1 MCKRERLKNGLLKI
15 GEMARE
21 AGILRSTIRYYTDM
35 GLLRVAETLL
45 PGGYRLYEREETS
58 ARIQQIRAISEQNRT
73 LEDIKEELAKSI
85 AG

>member
-1 MCKRERLKNGLLKI
+1 MCKRERLRMGLLKI
-15 GEMARE
+15 GEMAKE
-21 AGILRSTIRYYTDM
+21 ARVLRSTIRYYTDM

-45 PGGYRLYEREETS
+45 PGGYRLYDREQTL
-58 ARIQQIRAISEQNRT
+58 ARIQQIKSIAEQNRT

>member
-45 PGGYRLYEREETS
+45 PGGYRLYEREETL

-73 LEDIKEELAKSI
+73 LEDIREELSKSI

>member
-1 MCKRERLKNGLLKI
+1 MSKRERLRIGLLKI

-21 AGILRSTIRYYTDM
+21 AGVLRSTIRYYTQM

-45 PGGYRLYEREETS
+45 PGGYRLYDREETL
-58 ARIQQIRAISEQNRT
+58 ARIQHIKSITEQNRT
-73 LEDIKEELAKSI
+73 LENIREELAKSI